1 MPLIYQI
8 FSRIDSS
15 LDMDQDEYTST
26 EAYHEEFQ
34 NVLIKLIARICMD
47 HPYHGLVQLIALSN
61 GHNVA
66 GRQASA
72 YLDNVGDSKVEASS
86 KLLTSIQKDDPEVL
100 AHLIE
105 SYKTVIDAYIS
116 LAIAPTKQFAER
128 RVTKNITIRDLVR
141 GNKSQNQGQPLDT
154 CLRRC
159 SKYKP
164 CVLTK
169 TPSIRPGGDYGD
181 GLTCPVGSEFID
193 SFQST
198 CSITETGI
206 HRPKI
211 VICNGSSGG
220 KFKQLV
226 KGEGKTMMRFLL
238 IDWFRTI
245 QSNFTILFI

>member
-1 MPLIYQI
+1 
-8 FSRIDSS
+8 
-15 LDMDQDEYTST
+15 MDQDNYTST

-34 NVLIKLIARICMD
+34 NVLVKLIARICMD

-72 YLDNVGDSKVEASS
+72 YLYNVGDSKVEASS
-86 KLLTSIQKDDPEVL
+86 KLLASMERDDPDFL
-100 AHLIE
+100 AQLIQ

-116 LAIAPTKQFAER
+116 LAIAPTKQFADKR
-128 RVTKNITIRDLVR
+128 ITKNIAIRDLVR
-141 GNKSQNQGQPLDT
+141 GNKNRNQCQPLDS
-154 CLRRC
+154 CLRR
-159 SKYKP
+159 SSQYKP

-169 TPSIRPGGDYGD
+169 TPSIRSGADYGD
-181 GLTCPVGSEFID
+181 GLACPVGSEFID

-211 VICNGSSGG
+211 VVCIGSNGG

-226 KGEGKTMMRFLL
+226 KGEGMFRFN
-238 IDWFRTI
+238 TH
-245 QSNFTILFI
+245 